1 MKQPDTSIIISTYNS
16 PDWLKNVLH
25 GYNNQTYRNFEI
37 VIADDGSGE
46 ATQMLIEKIRK
57 EVFYPIVHVWHEDD
71 GFQKSKILNKAIVAC
86 NTEYIIMS
94 DGDCIPRKDFVE
106 QHVKYREEG
115 YFLSGGYFML
125 PMDISNKI
133 TIEDIYEE
141 RCFSVSWLKK
151 NGLKPSFKNNKLNSG
166 GVKSYWLNLLTPTN
180 ASWNGHNSSGWKK
193 DILAVNGF
201 DERMQYGGQDRE
213 LGERLENFGIK
224 SKQIRYTAVVLH
236 LDHPRGYKNQRSIN
250 KNLSIREFTRNQKVV
265 RTPFGIE
272 KEDEKE
278 IMASV
283 IVSTYNHPE
292 WLEKVLWGFENQ
304 LLNNFEIIVAD
315 DGSTEETEH
324 LIREFQ
330 KTSNL
335 SVTHVWQED
344 NGFQKTKILNKA
356 IQASRSEYLIFTDGD
371 CIPREDFVATHLS
384 LRKPGH
390 FLSAGYFKLP
400 MVISLRITKED
411 IESQRCFDVKWLM
424 NQGLRRSF
432 KLNKLTANKA
442 KRLIL
447 NAVTTSKPSWNGNNS
462 SGWKKDLLAVNGFD
476 ERMQYGGE
484 DRELGERLVN
494 NGIRPVQIRY
504 STVAL
509 HLDHARGY
517 VKEEM
522 ILANKAIR
530 NTTRKEKR
538 TWTDF
543 GLVQE

>member
-400 MVISLRITKED
+400 VDISLRITKED
-411 IESQRCFDVKWLM
+411 IESQRCFDVKWLL
-424 NQGLRRSF
+424 NQGLRKSF